1 MRADPSG
8 DEGRAPACLLSTC
21 GLPGAGKST
30 LARGVAKRAESD
42 GIHVTLVSFDDVE
55 RRLLSESRATSN
67 TSSAPSTSQFDATV
81 WKAARVE
88 ALSMV
93 QQLLRDGS
101 THEGEEEGTPKVIHR
116 LVIADDNFYYAGMR
130 QQCHRL
136 SVNAGAAHVTL
147 FVETSVENAHVRNE
161 KRPLHEVVPR
171 EALNRMADAFEP
183 PVVETATATEA
194 TSDEKKSSANKP
206 QPFERDTVVH
216 VMADTLAS
224 SSETDTWH
232 SDIEKVWVRI
242 SEKWVGPASLA
253 GASEDEIAARKVS
266 GSAANA
272 ASATH
277 ALDIRSRKTLA
288 SVLAKVL
295 VDIHGTPM
303 DGKAKGALSKK
314 LNEKRRAMVE
324 TFRVAANLMRARS
337 NGDTSSSV
345 PSNDTKAQDGDD
357 TADLDAE
364 ITFVAEMARRES
376 EFNEAC
382 RVAGEGVDE
391 AM

>member
-93 QQLLRDGS
+93 QQLLMDGS

-382 RVAGEGVDE
+382 RVAGEGGG
-391 AM
+391 